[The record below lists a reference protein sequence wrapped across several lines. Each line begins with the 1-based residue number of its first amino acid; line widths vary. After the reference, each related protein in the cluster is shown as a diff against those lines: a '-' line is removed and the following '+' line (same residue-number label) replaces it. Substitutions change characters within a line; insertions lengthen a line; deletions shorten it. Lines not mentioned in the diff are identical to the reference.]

1 MIRIKR
7 KRFELVFSSL
17 LALLM
22 SFFMSFFMTVVN
34 IGFSQSLFVAWMKSF
49 ILVCVIA
56 LPISIVFIP
65 MLRKYL
71 ERFVED

>member
-49 ILVCVIA
+49 VLGFVIA
-56 LPISIVFIP
+56 LPISIIFIP
-65 MLRKYL
+65 MIRTYL

>member
-1 MIRIKR
+1 MISD
-7 KRFELVFSSL
+7 LVFSSL

-34 IGFSQSLFVAWMKSF
+34 IGFSQVLFVAWMKSF
-49 ILVCVIA
+49 VLGFVIA
-56 LPISIVFIP
+56 LPISIIFIP
-65 MLRKYL
+65 MLRTYL

>member
-34 IGFSQSLFVAWMKSF
+34 IGFSQVLFVAWMKSF
-49 ILVCVIA
+49 VLGFVIA
-56 LPISIVFIP
+56 LPISIIFIP
-65 MLRKYL
+65 MLRTYL
-71 ERFVED
+71 ERFVEE